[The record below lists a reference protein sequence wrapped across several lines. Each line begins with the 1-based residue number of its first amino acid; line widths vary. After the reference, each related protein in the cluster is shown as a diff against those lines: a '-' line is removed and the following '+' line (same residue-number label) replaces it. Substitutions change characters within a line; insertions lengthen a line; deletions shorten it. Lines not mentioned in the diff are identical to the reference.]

1 MRPDVLAE
9 SLAVAVKGLL
19 EPIVAALER
28 SRASL
33 HELQALHETN
43 ANRLEGYTAMMQR
56 DLGAALD
63 RIAALEARGPEPGPA
78 GPQGPAG
85 PAGQDGAPGMEYLGT
100 YVSGKSYRKGD
111 TVTAGGSMFT
121 CLRETTGSPGASRD
135 WQLSVKH
142 GQDYKPRGD
151 RG

>member
-9 SLAVAVKGLL
+9 SLAVSVKGLL

-28 SRASL
+28 ERATL
-33 HELQALHETN
+33 LELQDIQAKDGI
-43 ANRLEGYTAMMQR
+43 RLEGYTAMLQR
-56 DLGAALD
+56 DLGAALE
-63 RIAALEARGPEPGPA
+63 RIAALEARAPVPGPEGPA
-78 GPQGPAG
+78 GKDGA
-85 PAGQDGAPGMEYLGT
+85 DGAPGMEYLGT
-100 YVSGKSYRKGD
+100 YVSGKEYRKGD

>member
-28 SRASL
+28 ERASVAELRASL
-33 HELQALHETN
+33 GTLS
-43 ANRLEGYTAMMQR
+43 TAVGDFAGR
-56 DLGAALD
+56 V
-63 RIAALEARGPEPGPA
+63 RELEARGPVPGPE

-142 GQDYKPRGD
+142 GQDYKPRGG

>member
-9 SLAVAVKGLL
+9 SLAVSVKGLL

-28 SRASL
+28 ERATL
-33 HELQALHETN
+33 AALQEMQTKDGI
-43 ANRLEGYTAMMQR
+43 RLEGYTAALQR

-63 RIAALEARGPEPGPA
+63 RIAALEARGPVPGPE

-121 CLRETTGSPGASRD
+121 CLRETQGSPGASRD

>member
-9 SLAVAVKGLL
+9 TLAATIRGLL
-19 EPIVAALER
+19 DPMGLRVAALED
-28 SRASL
+28 L
-33 HELQALHETN
+33 HAKDGI
-43 ANRLEGYTAMMQR
+43 RLEGYTAALQR

-63 RIAALEARGPEPGPA
+63 RIAALEARGPVPGPE

-121 CLRETTGSPGASRD
+121 CLRETEAAPGASRD

-142 GQDYKPRGD
+142 GQDYRPRGD